1 MKNIGMILSF
11 FLIGISLA
19 HAKNAVPQFKDYPV
33 KSVYTG
39 KTAQLDLSDEG
50 AKMFRTRLRDAL
62 KEKPDFAGEYV
73 ITMWGCGASCRMYS
87 FINKRTGK
95 LLSDGLGG
103 EERQED
109 VVASRVNSRLLV
121 TQEENMNGNWQVKS
135 ITTRFYVLDKGKL
148 KQIKSVVEPV
158 SIQAE

>member
-1 MKNIGMILSF
+1 MILSF

-39 KTAQLDLSDEG
+39 QTAQLDLSDEG
-50 AKMFRTRLRDAL
+50 ARMFRTRLRDAL

-87 FINKRTGK
+87 FVNKRTGK

-109 VVASRVNSRLLV
+109 IVASKANSRLLV
-121 TQEENMNGNWQVKS
+121 TEEENRDENWEVKS
-135 ITTRFYVLDKGKL
+135 ITTRFYILDKGKL
-148 KQIKSVVEPV
+148 KQIKSIVEP
-158 SIQAE
+158 IKAE

>member
-1 MKNIGMILSF
+1 MKNILMILSF

-39 KTAQLDLSDEG
+39 QTAQLDLSDEG
-50 AKMFRTRLRDAL
+50 ARMFRTRLRDAL

-87 FINKRTGK
+87 FVNKRTGK

-109 VVASRVNSRLLV
+109 IVASKANSRLLV
-121 TQEENMNGNWQVKS
+121 TEEENRDENWEVKS
-135 ITTRFYVLDKGKL
+135 ITTRFYILDKGKL
-148 KQIKSVVEPV
+148 KQIKSIVEP
-158 SIQAE
+158 IKAE

>member
-1 MKNIGMILSF
+1 MKNILIILSF

-50 AKMFRTRLRDAL
+50 ARMFRTRLRDAL

-73 ITMWGCGASCRMYS
+73 ITMWGCGTSCRMYS
-87 FINKRTGK
+87 FVNKRTGK

-109 VVASRVNSRLLV
+109 IVASKANSRLLV
-121 TQEENMNGNWQVKS
+121 TEEENRDENWEVKS
-135 ITTRFYVLDKGKL
+135 ITTRFYILDKGKL
-148 KQIKSVVEPV
+148 KQIKSIVEP
-158 SIQAE
+158 IKAE

>member
-1 MKNIGMILSF
+1 MKNILMILSF

-39 KTAQLDLSDEG
+39 QTAQLDLSDEG
-50 AKMFRTRLRDAL
+50 ARMFRTRLRDAL

-73 ITMWGCGASCRMYS
+73 ITMWGCGASCRMYL
-87 FINKRTGK
+87 FVNKRTGK

-109 VVASRVNSRLLV
+109 IVASKANSRLLV
-121 TQEENMNGNWQVKS
+121 TEEENRDENWEVKS
-135 ITTRFYVLDKGKL
+135 ITTRFYILDKGKL
-148 KQIKSVVEPV
+148 KQIKSIVEP
-158 SIQAE
+158 IKAE

>member
-1 MKNIGMILSF
+1 MKNILMILSF

-39 KTAQLDLSDEG
+39 QTAQLDLSDEG
-50 AKMFRTRLRDAL
+50 ARMFRTRLRDAL

-87 FINKRTGK
+87 FVNKRTGK

-109 VVASRVNSRLLV
+109 IVASKANSRLLV
-121 TQEENMNGNWQVKS
+121 TEEENRDENWEVKS
-135 ITTRFYVLDKGKL
+135 ITTRFYILDKGKL
-148 KQIKSVVEPV
+148 KQIKSIVEP
-158 SIQAE
+158 IKAK

>member
-1 MKNIGMILSF
+1 MKNILMILSF

-39 KTAQLDLSDEG
+39 QTAQLDLSDEG
-50 AKMFRTRLRDAL
+50 ARMFRTRLRDAL

-87 FINKRTGK
+87 FVNKRTGK

-109 VVASRVNSRLLV
+109 IVASKANSRLLV
-121 TQEENMNGNWQVKS
+121 TEEENMNENWEVKS
-135 ITTRFYVLDKGKL
+135 ITTRFYILDKGKL
-148 KQIKSVVEPV
+148 KQIKSIVEP
-158 SIQAE
+158 IKAE

>member
-1 MKNIGMILSF
+1 M
-11 FLIGISLA
+11 A

-39 KTAQLDLSDEG
+39 QTAQLDLSDEG
-50 AKMFRTRLRDAL
+50 ARMFRTRLRDAL

-73 ITMWGCGASCRMYS
+73 ITMWGCGASCRMYL
-87 FINKRTGK
+87 FVNKRTGK

-109 VVASRVNSRLLV
+109 IVASKANSRLLV
-121 TQEENMNGNWQVKS
+121 TEEENRDENWEVKS
-135 ITTRFYVLDKGKL
+135 ITTRFYILDKGKL
-148 KQIKSVVEPV
+148 KQIKSIVEP
-158 SIQAE
+158 IKAE

>member
-1 MKNIGMILSF
+1 M
-11 FLIGISLA
+11 A

-39 KTAQLDLSDEG
+39 QTAQLDLSDEG
-50 AKMFRTRLRDAL
+50 ARMFRTRLRDAL

-73 ITMWGCGASCRMYS
+73 ITMWCCGASCRMYS
-87 FINKRTGK
+87 FVNKRTGK

-109 VVASRVNSRLLV
+109 IVASKANSRLLV
-121 TQEENMNGNWQVKS
+121 TEEENRDENWEVKS
-135 ITTRFYVLDKGKL
+135 ITTRFYILDKGKL
-148 KQIKSVVEPV
+148 KQIKSIVEP
-158 SIQAE
+158 IKAE

>member
-1 MKNIGMILSF
+1 MKNILMILSF

-50 AKMFRTRLRDAL
+50 ARMFRTRLRDAL

-87 FINKRTGK
+87 FVNKRTGK

-109 VVASRVNSRLLV
+109 IVASKANSRLLV
-121 TQEENMNGNWQVKS
+121 TEEENMNENWEVKS
-135 ITTRFYVLDKGKL
+135 ITTRFYILDKGKL
-148 KQIKSVVEPV
+148 KQIKSIVEP
-158 SIQAE
+158 IKAE

>member
-1 MKNIGMILSF
+1 MKNILMILSF

-39 KTAQLDLSDEG
+39 QTAQLDLSDEG
-50 AKMFRTRLRDAL
+50 ARMFRTRLRDAL

-87 FINKRTGK
+87 LVNKRTGK

-109 VVASRVNSRLLV
+109 IVASKANSRLLV
-121 TQEENMNGNWQVKS
+121 TEEENRDENWEVKS
-135 ITTRFYVLDKGKL
+135 ITTRFYILDKGKL
-148 KQIKSVVEPV
+148 KQIKSIVEP
-158 SIQAE
+158 IKAE

>member
-1 MKNIGMILSF
+1 MILSF
-11 FLIGISLA
+11 FLIGISLT

-39 KTAQLDLSDEG
+39 QTAQLDLSDEG
-50 AKMFRTRLRDAL
+50 ARMFRTRLRDAL

-87 FINKRTGK
+87 FVNKRTGK

-109 VVASRVNSRLLV
+109 IVASKANSRLLV
-121 TQEENMNGNWQVKS
+121 TEEENRDENWEVKS
-135 ITTRFYVLDKGKL
+135 ITTRFYILDKGKL
-148 KQIKSVVEPV
+148 KQIKSIVEP
-158 SIQAE
+158 IKAE

>member
-1 MKNIGMILSF
+1 MILSF

-50 AKMFRTRLRDAL
+50 ARMFRTRLRDAL

-87 FINKRTGK
+87 FVNKRTGK

-109 VVASRVNSRLLV
+109 IVASKANSRLLV
-121 TQEENMNGNWQVKS
+121 TEEENRDENWEVKS
-135 ITTRFYVLDKGKL
+135 ITTRFYILDKGKL
-148 KQIKSVVEPV
+148 KQIKSIVEP
-158 SIQAE
+158 IKAE

>member
-1 MKNIGMILSF
+1 MKNILMILSF
-11 FLIGISLA
+11 FLIGVSLA

-39 KTAQLDLSDEG
+39 QTAQLDLSDEG
-50 AKMFRTRLRDAL
+50 ARMFRTRLRDAL

-87 FINKRTGK
+87 FVNKRTGK

-109 VVASRVNSRLLV
+109 IVASKANSRLLV
-121 TQEENMNGNWQVKS
+121 TEEENRDENWEVKS
-135 ITTRFYVLDKGKL
+135 ITTRFYILDKGKL
-148 KQIKSVVEPV
+148 KQIKSIVEP
-158 SIQAE
+158 IKAE